1 MVRSGL
7 MTHNKSLEKSNGE
20 LGPSYVTFSGLVKDL
35 RDESIIMLQVTEED
49 YAEFA
54 ERALKPRVEAG
65 KLESENLESI
75 FTNSK
80 LMSSKMYT
88 AFVNYYILRLTAVLE
103 LYFKDSIKQLLKLNI
118 DLLVKGINGA
128 ENGELV
134 KKVAKNYDPKTYL
147 GYLNRIATCYSGGK
161 KFSGK
166 YKKYSKFL
174 EIEVSNTAILEKL
187 DNLFSLRNDI
197 AHLNRFS
204 DDEINAENRPEL
216 VIENGFKYSRETLL
230 SREDFHE
237 VIKTLINLTSETA
250 KFLKEVEM
258 EINSKWAPRYESPK
272 YHYTRL
278 LKKLD
283 Q

>member
-1 MVRSGL
+1 MA
-7 MTHNKSLEKSNGE
+7 HNKSLKKSNGE

-35 RDESIIMLQVTEED
+35 GNESIIMLQVTEED
-49 YAEFA
+49 YFELAK
-54 ERALKPRVEAG
+54 RAIKPRIEAG
-65 KLESENLESI
+65 TLESENLDSI

-80 LMSSKMYT
+80 LRSSKMYT
-88 AFVNYYILRLTAVLE
+88 AFVNYFILRLTAVLE
-103 LYFKDSIKQLLKLNI
+103 LYFKDSIEQLLKLNV
-118 DLLVKGINGA
+118 DLLAKGVKMA
-128 ENGELV
+128 EKGKLV
-134 KKVAKNYDPKTYL
+134 EKLDENYDSETYL
-147 GYLNRIATCYSGGK
+147 RYLSRIATYYSCGK

-204 DDEINAENRPEL
+204 DDEINAGNRPQL
-216 VIENGFKYSRETLL
+216 VTENGFQYSRETLL

-258 EINSKWAPRYESPK
+258 EINSKWTPRYESPE

>member
-20 LGPSYVTFSGLVKDL
+20 FGPSYITFSGLVKDL

-49 YAEFA
+49 YAELA
-54 ERALKPRVEAG
+54 ERALKPRIEAG
-65 KLESENLESI
+65 KLESENLDSI

-80 LMSSKMYT
+80 LMSSKMYA

-118 DLLVKGINGA
+118 DLLVKAINGA

-147 GYLNRIATCYSGGK
+147 GYLNRIAASLSGGK
-161 KFSGK
+161 KFSRK

-204 DDEINAENRPEL
+204 DDEINAGNRPEL
-216 VIENGFKYSRETLL
+216 VTENGFKYSREALL

-258 EINSKWAPRYESPK
+258 EINSKWIPLYESPE
-272 YHYTRL
+272 YHYIRL